1 MDIISLNGLRA
12 CPINPSMRIMQN
24 NRMMQIVLCLHDD
37 TIRFLETQN
46 ITEVIGHIPRRELI
60 HRLKLGI
67 HRLHLLTSFNM
78 MGRRINHALLR
89 IANRL
94 LEKFIETESNY
105 MFQACQT
112 RYKHDAFNKMY
123 SVWYDA
129 CSDPAHE
136 LCKRR
141 ISREFNELVH
151 SYGS

>member
-37 TIRFLETQN
+37 TIRFLE
-46 ITEVIGHIPRRELI
+46 
-60 HRLKLGI
+60 
-67 HRLHLLTSFNM
+67 
-78 MGRRINHALLR
+78 
-89 IANRL
+89 
-94 LEKFIETESNY
+94 FIETDSNY

-112 RYKHDAFNKMY
+112 RRKHDAFNKMY

-151 SYGS
+151 SYCS